1 MKITGLTINCLE
13 YQQAFWMSSA
23 SANQVYNTRYC
34 IVVRITTDEGIV
46 GIGESDYPGGPAS
59 SVIAVLEKE
68 LGPALIG
75 KDPLNIQAIW
85 DDMYYMHIQHSR
97 VGIHMH
103 AISGIDIA
111 LWDIAGK
118 AAGLPCYKLW
128 GGHHNQ
134 IPAYSSGGMY
144 YGLPGENPDG
154 MLGMEAEMELTRQRG
169 FQGYKMKVGKPT
181 LTLQQDIARVRYA
194 REALGDD
201 MDLMV
206 DANCTWD
213 LPRAYAYL
221 PYLEELNVK
230 FLEEPFQ
237 LNRPQSYRTLA
248 GQTRIPLAGSE
259 NESSIYGFRE
269 FMDAGVYFVQPN
281 VCRVGGPTNMRR
293 IMTLI
298 DLNERVFAPHAWSSI
313 ICMSASMHLMATTRN
328 HYKLEYDIN
337 PSAFREDLILE
348 PYPFENG
355 IYTIPDRPGLGI
367 ELNPDTL
374 EKHTIY
380 CAEVHA

>member
-1 MKITGLTINCLE
+1 MKITGLTINCME

-23 SANQVYNTRYC
+23 SANQVYNNRFC
-34 IVVRITTDEGIV
+34 IVVRILTDEGIV
-46 GIGESDYPGGPAS
+46 GIGEADYPGGPPS
-59 SVIAVLEKE
+59 SVVAVLEKE
-68 LGPALIG
+68 LGPSLIG
-75 KDPLNIQAIW
+75 RDPLNIQAIW

-128 GGHHNQ
+128 GGHHNI

-144 YGLPGENPDG
+144 YGRPGENPDG
-154 MLGMEAEMELTRQRG
+154 MMGMEEEMALTKRMG

-181 LTLQQDIARVRYA
+181 LTLRQDIARVRYA
-194 REALGDD
+194 RESLGPDV
-201 MDLMV
+201 DLMV

-213 LPRAYAYL
+213 LPRAYQYL
-221 PYLEELNVK
+221 PYLEELGVK

-237 LNRPQSYRTLA
+237 LNCPQSYKKLTE
-248 GQTRIPLAGSE
+248 QTRLPLAGSE
-259 NESSIYGFRE
+259 NESSIYGFME
-269 FMDAGVYFVQPN
+269 LMDAGVYYVQPN

-313 ICMSASMHLMATTRN
+313 ICMTADMHLMATTRR
-328 HYKLEYDIN
+328 HYMLEYDIN
-337 PSAFREDLILE
+337 PSAFREELITN
-348 PYPFENG
+348 PYPFQDG
-355 IYTIPDRPGLGI
+355 SYTIPDRPGLGL
-367 ELNPDTL
+367 ELNQETL
-374 EKHTIY
+374 KKHTVY
-380 CAEVHA
+380 SAEVR